1 VRAAPV
7 KLVVGMTEILEAK
20 LERFTRGDIQA
31 FEALFREY
39 QGEVHAWIIRIVHD
53 PGAAEDLTIETFWRI
68 YRTRTR
74 FDPRRPFGAWA
85 RRIATNLALE
95 HLSRHRPEKSLD
107 NAYPIFAA
115 GSETADPAISA
126 DVRAKV
132 LAAFDELPAKLRV
145 AVRLAMIEERPYAEI
160 ANALGISTNG
170 VKSRVFRAIRL
181 LRKSLEK
188 RGVRP

>member
-1 VRAAPV
+1 MTG
-7 KLVVGMTEILEAK
+7 VVEAE
-20 LERFTRGDIQA
+20 LERFTQGDIQA

-39 QGEVHAWIIRIVHD
+39 QGDVYGWIIRIVHD
-53 PGAAEDLTIETFWRI
+53 SGAAEDLTIETFWRI
-68 YRTRTR
+68 YRARAR
-74 FDPRRPFGAWA
+74 FDPCRSFGAWA

-95 HLSRHRPEKSLD
+95 HLSRRRLERSLD
-107 NAYPIFAA
+107 NGYPICAP
-115 GSETADPAISA
+115 GTGTPDPAMAA
-126 DVRAKV
+126 DVSAKV

-145 AVRLAMIEERPYAEI
+145 TARLAMIEERTYAEI
-160 ANALGISTNG
+160 ADALGISTNG

>member
-1 VRAAPV
+1 
-7 KLVVGMTEILEAK
+7 MTWIVEAE

-39 QGEVHAWIIRIVHD
+39 QGEVYGWIIRMVHD
-53 PGAAEDLTIETFWRI
+53 SGAAEDLTIETFWRI
-68 YRTRTR
+68 YRAR
-74 FDPRRPFGAWA
+74 FDPCRSFGAWA
-85 RRIATNLALE
+85 RRIATNLALG
-95 HLSRHRPEKSLD
+95 HLSRRRPEKSLD
-107 NAYPIFAA
+107 NCFPIRAPGA
-115 GSETADPAISA
+115 GIPDPAIAA
-126 DVRAKV
+126 DVCAKV

-145 AVRLAMIEERPYAEI
+145 TVRLAMIEERPYAEI
-160 ANALGISTNG
+160 ADALGISANG

>member
-1 VRAAPV
+1 M
-7 KLVVGMTEILEAK
+7 VGIVEAE
-20 LERFTRGDIQA
+20 LERFTRGDVQA

-39 QGEVHAWIIRIVHD
+39 QGEVYGWIIRIVHD
-53 PGAAEDLTIETFWRI
+53 SGAAEDLTIETFWRI
-68 YRTRTR
+68 YRARAR
-74 FDPRRPFGAWA
+74 FDPCRSFGAWA

-95 HLSRHRPEKSLD
+95 HLSRRRPEKSLD
-107 NAYPIFAA
+107 NGFPIRAPVT
-115 GSETADPAISA
+115 GTPDPAIAA
-126 DVRAKV
+126 DVCARV

-145 AVRLAMIEERPYAEI
+145 TVRLALIDETPYTEI
-160 ANALGISTNG
+160 ADALSISTNG

>member
-1 VRAAPV
+1 
-7 KLVVGMTEILEAK
+7 MTEIVEAE

-39 QGEVHAWIIRIVHD
+39 QGNVYGWIIRIVHD
-53 PGAAEDLTIETFWRI
+53 SGAAEDLTIETFWRI
-68 YRTRTR
+68 YRARAR
-74 FDPRRPFGAWA
+74 FDPSRSFGAWA

-95 HLSRHRPEKSLD
+95 YVSRRCPEKSLD
-107 NAYPIFAA
+107 RGFRVRAP
-115 GSETADPAISA
+115 GTGTPDPAIAA
-126 DVRAKV
+126 DVCAKV
-132 LAAFDELPAKLRV
+132 LAALEELPAKLRV
-145 AVRLAMIEERPYAEI
+145 TVRLAMIEERPYSEI
-160 ANALGISTNG
+160 ADALGISTNG